1 MNIQDYFQEITQKV
15 ERAYTR
21 AQEARLKNHDPEP
34 RVDIP
39 LAKGMAERVE
49 GLVSAAW
56 PAIFHSGVAQRI
68 IALEKE
74 FGVLDWRVAL
84 TVAHEVA
91 LGTFC
96 SFPSRKEAMETG
108 IRVGLAYITL
118 GVIAAPL
125 EGFIDLTIKKRKD
138 GKEYLAANF
147 AGPIRAAGGTA
158 AAVSVI
164 IADYVRSK
172 MGIAPYDIDQ
182 REQKRYWCEI
192 QDYHERCTNLQYFPS
207 EAEIDF
213 LVTHLPIE
221 IDGDPTETV
230 EVSNYKDLPRI
241 ATNRVRGG
249 MCLVLAEGL
258 AQKAPKVAKQLE
270 KWGSSFGLDQWMWM
284 KEFLDLQKKI
294 KAKGGIKKDDT
305 TAKLLPNYTFIKDLV
320 AGRPVLTAPLA
331 QGGFRL
337 RYGRAR
343 TSGFAA
349 QCIHPATMSVLA
361 NYIATG
367 TQLKVERPGKAT
379 VISPCDT
386 IQGPIVTLTTGEVM
400 YLDSEAKA
408 KKHKNQIQEILYLG
422 DLLIN
427 YGDFYVNNH
436 PLVPA
441 GYNEDW
447 YCAEAEAA
455 MQTKYGRIAIEKL
468 AQETTI
474 DDRKLTRFF
483 LCPNNI
489 EWTFAE
495 AAQLSK
501 TLNIPLHPHYT
512 YHWNALL
519 PQQFTHLLQC
529 FTQAKIY
536 YNEIELEKIVLSKD
550 NEAKRALELLGIPHI
565 YPQQEHIVI
574 EKEHAQALYTVLG
587 CFTRQPTKENSPLE
601 AVNTL
606 SPFCMR
612 DKSGTFIGARM
623 GRPEKAKQRKLIGSP
638 HTLFPVG
645 EEGGKLRTFQ
655 AAMNTGGVCAQF
667 PLFFCPA
674 CKKESI
680 YRRCHRCAQETQ
692 QQYFCRQCGVIA
704 TQACIHGNAVSYT
717 QRKLPLREYV
727 ESALHT
733 MNTKILPEMVK
744 GVRGTSNKH
753 HVPEHIVKGIL
764 RAKYNLSVNKDGTTR
779 YDMIEMPITHFKPKE
794 IGVSIPKL
802 HELGY
807 TTDKDGNPLHAED
820 QILELLPQDVILP
833 SCTETEDEPAEDV
846 LYRLTLFLDELLVKL
861 YHLPPFYNLQKKE
874 DILGH
879 LLVGLA
885 PHTSAGILIRVI
897 GFSKTQGMYCHP
909 MLHAAMRRN
918 CDGDEA
924 GIILLLDALVNF
936 SRSFLP
942 DKRGS
947 RTMDSPLVLTSTLIP
962 GEVDDE
968 VHGIDIAWRY
978 PLELYQAAA
987 QYKSPGEV
995 KILQLK
1001 DVLHTPQQYTSF
1013 GFTHDTNDINDGV
1026 RCSAYKLL
1034 PSMEEKLKGQMILAE
1049 KIRAVDPMQVATYV
1063 IEKHFLKDTK
1073 GNLRKYFHQQFRC
1086 SKCNTIY
1093 RRPPLLGRCLK
1104 CSGPL
1109 IFTIAEGSVSKYLE
1123 PSISL
1128 ARKYNVSPY
1137 LKQTLDLLQIYIS
1150 EIFGKEK
1157 EKQEGLGK
1165 WFG

>member
-1 MNIQDYFQEITQKV
+1 MNIHEYFQEIDKKV
-15 ERAYTR
+15 EGAYIR
-21 AQEARLKNHDPEP
+21 AQEARAHGYDPEKK
-34 RVDIP
+34 VDIP

-56 PAIFHSGVAQRI
+56 PALFHSGVAQRI
-68 IALEKE
+68 LALEKE
-74 FGVLDWRVAL
+74 FGALDWRVAL
-84 TVAHEVA
+84 TIAHEVA
-91 LGTFC
+91 LGKFC
-96 SFPSRKEAMETG
+96 PFPAQKEAIETG

-125 EGFIDLTIKKRKD
+125 EGFIDTTMKKRKD
-138 GKEYLAANF
+138 GKEYLAANY

-164 IADYVRSK
+164 IADYVRIK

-182 REQKRYWCEI
+182 REQKRYWSEV

-230 EVSNYKDLPRI
+230 EVLNYKDLPRI

-258 AQKAPKVAKQLE
+258 AQKAAKIVKQLE
-270 KWGSSFGLDQWMWM
+270 KWGVQFGLDQWMWM
-284 KEFLDLQKKI
+284 KDFLELQKKI
-294 KAKGGIKKDDT
+294 KAKGGAKKEDA
-305 TAKLLPNYTFIKDLV
+305 TAKLLPNYTFVKDLV

-331 QGGFRL
+331 HGGFRL

-386 IQGPIVTLTTGEVM
+386 IQGPIVKLITGEVL
-400 YLDSEAKA
+400 YLDSETKA
-408 KKHKNQIQEILYLG
+408 KKHKNNIQEILYLG

-436 PLVPA
+436 SLVPA

-447 YCAEAEAA
+447 HCAEARVA
-455 MQTKYGRIAIEKL
+455 MQKKYGGMEIEKL
-468 AQETTI
+468 AQETST
-474 DDRKLTRFF
+474 DPTTLTFF
-483 LCPNNI
+483 FSNPNKC
-489 EWTFAE
+489 EFTFSDSLR
-495 AAQLSK
+495 LSRA
-501 TLNIPLHPHYT
+501 LEIPLHPQYT
-512 YHWNALL
+512 YHWNALSMK
-519 PQQFTHLLQC
+519 QFTNLLLC
-529 FTQAKIY
+529 LSQAKIY
-536 YNEIELEKIVLSKD
+536 YNEIALEKIVLSKD
-550 NEAKRALELLGIPHI
+550 EEGKRALELLGIPHVF
-565 YPQQEHIVI
+565 PQQEYIVI
-574 EKEHAQALYTVLG
+574 EKEHAQALYTSLG
-587 CFTRQPTKENSPLE
+587 GFARPCKEEAMPLE

-606 SPFCMR
+606 SPVAIR

-638 HTLFPVG
+638 HLLFPVG
-645 EEGGKLRTFQ
+645 EEGGRMRSVQ
-655 AAMNTGGVCAQF
+655 AAIGAGGVHAQF
-667 PLFFCPA
+667 PLFFCSS

-680 YRRCHRCAQETQ
+680 YPKCHFCGQETR
-692 QQYFCRQCGVIA
+692 QQYFCKLCGILG
-704 TQACIHGNAVSYT
+704 TQTCIHGASVSYT
-717 QRKLPLREYV
+717 QRKIPLVEYV
-727 ESALHT
+727 DSALRIAN
-733 MNTKILPEMVK
+733 MRALPEMVK
-744 GVRGTSNKH
+744 GVRGTSNKN
-753 HVPEHIVKGIL
+753 HVPEHLVKGIL
-764 RAKYNLSVNKDGTTR
+764 RAKHNLSVNKDGTTR

-794 IGVSIPKL
+794 IGISLSKL
-802 HELGY
+802 HDLGY
-807 TTDKDGNPLHAED
+807 TTDREGKTLSDNE
-820 QILELLPQDVILP
+820 QIVEILPQDIILP
-833 SCTETEDEPAEDV
+833 NCSETNDEPAEDV
-846 LYRLTLFLDELLVKL
+846 LYRLTLFIDELLVKL
-861 YHLPPFYNLQKKE
+861 YHLPPYYQLQSKE
-874 DILGH
+874 ELVGH
-879 LLVGLA
+879 LLIGLA
-885 PHTSAGILIRVI
+885 PHTSAGILLRII

-924 GIILLLDALVNF
+924 GIILLLDALLNF

-947 RTMDSPLVLTSTLIP
+947 RTMDSPLVLTSHLIP
-962 GEVDDE
+962 GEIDDE
-968 VHGIDIAWRY
+968 VHGMDIVWQY
-978 PLELYQAAA
+978 PPELYHAAA
-987 QYKSPGEV
+987 QYKNPSDV
-995 KILQLK
+995 KIQQLK

-1026 RCSAYKLL
+1026 RCSSYKIF
-1034 PSMEEKLKGQMILAE
+1034 PSMEEKLRGQMLLAE
-1049 KIRAVDPMQVATYV
+1049 KIRAVDPVQVATYV

-1086 SKCNTIY
+1086 SKCNTLY

-1104 CSGPL
+1104 CGGPFV
-1109 IFTIAEGSVSKYLE
+1109 FTISEGSISKYLE
-1123 PSISL
+1123 PSLSL
-1128 ARKYNVSPY
+1128 AQKYHVSPY
-1137 LKQTLDLLQIYIS
+1137 LTQTLELLQSYI
-1150 EIFGKEK
+1150 EGIFGKEK